1 MGENVRSQRSWRQR
15 WLPHPVLSGILVCLW
30 LALINHFELGSLL
43 VGIVLG
49 IGIPHLTHQ
58 VWTTSPAVRSWWRV
72 VEFAAIVAWDVVV
85 ANLQVAWLILFKP
98 ADQLRS
104 RWFRVPLE
112 LSSPEAITLLAG
124 TITMTPG
131 TVSCDVSE
139 DGRQLLVHGLDI
151 ADESLAVQHIKQ
163 RYEARLRRIF
173 P

>member
-1 MGENVRSQRSWRQR
+1 MVEKSHSERNWRQR

-30 LALINHFELGSLL
+30 MALINHFEFGSLV
-43 VGIVLG
+43 VGLVLG

-58 VWTTSPAVRSWWRV
+58 VWTTSPAIRSWWRV
-72 VEFAAIVAWDVVV
+72 LEFFGVVAWDVVV
-85 ANLQVAWLILFKP
+85 ANIQVAWLILFRP

-151 ADESLAVQHIKQ
+151 ADVAEAVQHIKQ